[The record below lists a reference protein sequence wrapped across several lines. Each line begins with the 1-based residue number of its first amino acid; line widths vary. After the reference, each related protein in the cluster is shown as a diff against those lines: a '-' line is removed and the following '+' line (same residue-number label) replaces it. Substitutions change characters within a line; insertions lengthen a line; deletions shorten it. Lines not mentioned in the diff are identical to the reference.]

1 MREYVRALVL
11 SDTHG
16 NADAVKRVLAANPEA
31 DYVFHLGDNVR
42 DARWIDEN
50 TRAKVICVSGN
61 CDPGEA
67 ANEFEEVTLHTQK
80 IILTHG
86 HLLKVKFSYDRAFY
100 YAQEHEAKAIL
111 FGHTHRQHCEYID
124 GIWMVNPGS
133 AGESGGGDAEY
144 ATLLIGDMGI
154 VPKLKKVGR

>member
-1 MREYVRALVL
+1 VREYVHALVL

-16 NADAVKRVLAANPEA
+16 NAEAVKRVLDACPQAG
-31 DYVFHLGDNVR
+31 YVFHLGDHVSDVRLIHENSRAHVVNV
-42 DARWIDEN
+42 
-50 TRAKVICVSGN
+50 KGN

-67 ANEFEEVTLHTQK
+67 VSEFEEVVIKGQK

-111 FGHTHRQHCEYID
+111 FGHTHRQYCEYID

-133 AGESGGGDAEY
+133 AGESPGGEAEY

-154 VPKLKKVGR
+154 VPKLKKI

>member
-1 MREYVRALVL
+1 MKEYIHALVL

-16 NADAVKRVLAANPEA
+16 NAAAVRSVLAANPEA
-31 DYVFHLGDNVR
+31 DYIFHLGDNVR
-42 DARWIDEN
+42 DARLIEEN
-50 TRAKVICVSGN
+50 TRARVVSVKGN

-67 ANEFEEVTLHTQK
+67 ANDFEEVVLQGQK

-100 YAQEHEAKAIL
+100 YAQEREAKAIL
-111 FGHTHRQHCEYID
+111 FGHTHRQYCEYVD

-133 AGESGGGDAEY
+133 AGDSPGGKAEY
-144 ATLLIGDMGI
+144 ATLLIGEMGV
-154 VPKLKKVGR
+154 VPKTKKI